1 MGVLVSL
8 FDYFFSCLR
17 FCRLGDTPPPQISRS
32 TPQASEQR
40 KKRRNINERHISETS
55 HSLRPPLN
63 FSSSFLSRSK
73 KFNLP
78 YTVVMG
84 DPLFWVVT
92 RGETLRDDSTLCL
105 LLKIIFSRNFLV
117 LKIKNVNCGST
128 YWMGRGVSLYSCPV
142 RLNFGPFQFL
152 FWTVFPLF
160 TLLNGSG
167 PPSWFVIGAQGVP
180 KITMR

>member
-1 MGVLVSL
+1 MVSSRFGLNTGIAFEHFGLKLGMFCLLVWNRVYIFTILAWKGGKVLDWL
-8 FDYFFSCLR
+8 GKIAYF
-17 FCRLGDTPPPQISRS
+17 GQKTGGTPPPQISRS

-105 LLKIIFSRNFLV
+105 LLKIIYLEIFS
-117 LKIKNVNCGST
+117 
-128 YWMGRGVSLYSCPV
+128 
-142 RLNFGPFQFL
+142 
-152 FWTVFPLF
+152 
-160 TLLNGSG
+160 
-167 PPSWFVIGAQGVP
+167 SW
-180 KITMR
+180 K